1 MKIFQTRYLIFFL
14 VMLIIP
20 AAVSYI
26 GGWDRNI
33 DQIFVLKA
41 FAIAFFITVL
51 YYLLVKNY
59 NERNK

>member
-14 VMLIIP
+14 LMLIIP

-33 DQIFVLKA
+33 DQLFVLKA